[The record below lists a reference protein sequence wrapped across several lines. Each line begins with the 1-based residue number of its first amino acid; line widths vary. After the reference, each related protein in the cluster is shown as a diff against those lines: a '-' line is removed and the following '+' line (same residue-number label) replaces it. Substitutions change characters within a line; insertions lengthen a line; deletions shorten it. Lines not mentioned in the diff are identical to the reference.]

1 MPLYDVEHITPLT
14 EAQQA
19 SLAQAFTNLHS
30 RRFATPRFFIN
41 VRYTDVSAQPVY
53 RGGRK
58 VEYNRVIL
66 RTRVGEQRSKDLYDE
81 HCRDIVR
88 IWEEQVGQG
97 TGEGGAKNSLR
108 TVWVLG
114 ALTTAVE
121 CGIAR
126 PRVSSRLSIY
136 SPTRLSLVGKGCD
149 WLLRDS
155 TNQTV
160 ETQVG
165 EEEEWLKIN
174 MEEFRK
180 LAQGGDEDFIELVRE
195 LDENQ

>member
-30 RRFATPRFFIN
+30 QRFATPKFFIN
-41 VRYTDVSAQPVY
+41 VRYTDVSAQAVY

-66 RTRVGEQRSKDLYDE
+66 RTRVGEQRTKDLYDD

-88 IWEEQVGQG
+88 IWEEQICC
-97 TGEGGAKNSLR
+97 EGPGGGGGGDGAKDGLR

-126 PRVSSRLSIY
+126 PRV
-136 SPTRLSLVGKGCD
+136 
-149 WLLRDS
+149 
-155 TNQTV
+155 
-160 ETQVG
+160 G

-174 MEEFRK
+174 MEEFRN
-180 LAQGGDEDFIELVRE
+180 LARRGDEDFVELVRE
-195 LDENQ
+195 LDEVQS